1 MEIRESA
8 RKHGVSDEDMLH
20 AFRNFQRRD
29 YQDDGIWMFIG
40 PNRSGHAI
48 LEIAVVMNAQNDR
61 IIHAMPARAK
71 YLR

>member
-1 MEIRESA
+1 MEITDSA

-20 AFRNFQRRD
+20 AFRNFQRRE

-40 PNRSGHAI
+40 PNRSGQTI
-48 LEIAVVMNAQNDR
+48 LEIAVVMDTQNDR